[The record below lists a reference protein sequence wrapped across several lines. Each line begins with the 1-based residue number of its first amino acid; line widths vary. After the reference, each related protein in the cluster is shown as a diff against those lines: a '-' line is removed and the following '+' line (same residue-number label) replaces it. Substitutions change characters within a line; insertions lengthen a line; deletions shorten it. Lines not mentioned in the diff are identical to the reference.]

1 MRYLLCCVGIVAAI
15 AGGRATAQGI
25 SNAEQIFINQMAG
38 AIENM
43 LREGL
48 AKFTPQLT
56 AAERLLVERIQIKVD
71 RRNWQLSPGAD
82 IDDQGNRIIIFP
94 MGYIHG
100 ADMMDRAILEMTL
113 LNEQELEN
121 YMRYVRRT
129 LRQRELAYRT
139 GGTPS
144 PIKAYCEYLDNS
156 QSECEALRSQ
166 ESYQLQLTAI
176 KFAGLALV
184 LGHELGHHLKGHIRN
199 RARKVIEMESEADRF
214 GVSLSIRA
222 GINPMLGMGSF
233 VFAGSTLMDL
243 PGSKSD
249 DQHPEPICRAIL
261 AMQAG
266 IDDAERDPRF
276 QAERQALQP
285 VRPQLSKLR
294 AQERC

>member
-1 MRYLLCCVGIVAAI
+1 MRYLLCCIAI
-15 AGGRATAQGI
+15 AAALGGGRASAQRI
-25 SNAEQIFINQMAG
+25 SNEEQIFINQMAS

-43 LREGL
+43 VREGM

-56 AAERLLVERIQIKVD
+56 TEERSLVQLIQIRVD

-82 IDDQGNRIIIFP
+82 IDAGGNRTITFP
-94 MGYIHG
+94 MGYIYG

-113 LNEQELEN
+113 LDEQELES

-144 PIKAYCEYLDNS
+144 PIKAYCEYLDHS
-156 QSECEALRSQ
+156 QGECEALRLE
-166 ESYQLQLTAI
+166 ESYKLQLTAI
-176 KFAGLALV
+176 KFAGLAVV
-184 LGHELGHHLKGHIRN
+184 LGHELGHHFKGHIRN
-199 RARKVIEMESEADRF
+199 STRKLADMEWEADRF

-222 GINPMLGMGSF
+222 GINPMLGMGTF
-233 VFAGSTLMDL
+233 AFAGSLLMDL
-243 PGSKSD
+243 PGSNSD
-249 DQHPEPICRAIL
+249 DPHPKPLCRAIL

-276 QAERQALQP
+276 QAQRQALFP
-285 VRPQLSKLR
+285 IRTQLSKIR
-294 AQERC
+294 AQEGC